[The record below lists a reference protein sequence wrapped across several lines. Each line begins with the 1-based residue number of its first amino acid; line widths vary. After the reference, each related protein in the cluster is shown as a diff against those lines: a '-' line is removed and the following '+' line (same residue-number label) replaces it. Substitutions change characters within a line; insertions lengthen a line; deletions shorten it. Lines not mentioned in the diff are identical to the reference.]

1 MSTFVSPP
9 HGDVVRSAPHD
20 QKAST
25 ELSAATAAQDEPRV
39 SASLSTADARVSAQA
54 KAETDTTLAQ
64 VDDVFFS
71 YG

>member
-39 SASLSTADARVSAQA
+39 SASLSTAGRLQPHGRSAALWAPDAHSTPR
-54 KAETDTTLAQ
+54 
-64 VDDVFFS
+64 
-71 YG
+71 